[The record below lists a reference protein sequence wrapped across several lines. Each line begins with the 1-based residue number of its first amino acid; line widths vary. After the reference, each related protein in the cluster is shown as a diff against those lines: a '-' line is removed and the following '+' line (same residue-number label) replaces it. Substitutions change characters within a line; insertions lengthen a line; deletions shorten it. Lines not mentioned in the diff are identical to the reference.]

1 MLAKGGE
8 KMKIS
13 KAIANYLKA
22 KEIKQTFLV
31 KETDLSCEAV
41 SNVLNGKRKL
51 GVEEYAKI
59 CEALDVSFDF
69 FYDLSKE
76 TKSA

>member
-1 MLAKGGE
+1 
-8 KMKIS
+8 MKIS
-13 KAIANYLKA
+13 YAIANYLKA

-31 KETDLSCEAV
+31 KKTGLSSDSV
-41 SNVLNGKRKL
+41 SNMLNGKRKL
-51 GVEEYAKI
+51 EVEEYAKI